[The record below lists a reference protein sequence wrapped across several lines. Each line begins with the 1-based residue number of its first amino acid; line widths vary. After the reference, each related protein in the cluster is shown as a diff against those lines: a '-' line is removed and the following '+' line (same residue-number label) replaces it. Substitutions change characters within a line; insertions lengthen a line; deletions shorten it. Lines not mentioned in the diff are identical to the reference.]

1 MMSQV
6 VSLLDLAP
14 LETGL
19 GFGALNV
26 HQCCCD
32 FTVTLKPGQP
42 QCSKKP
48 VTHEKKDVCLDPTV
62 PLQGYRCAARPLTLV
77 ASLASLCSQMTA
89 ICLNTYEVRNPKG
102 ASNIKLVLLVA
113 RLVKV
118 TGDF

>member
-48 VTHEKKDVCLDPTV
+48 VTHGKKSRLS
-62 PLQGYRCAARPLTLV
+62 GSYCAAAGIQVCRPPVDTGSFSGKSVLTND
-77 ASLASLCSQMTA
+77 CD
-89 ICLNTYEVRNPKG
+89 
-102 ASNIKLVLLVA
+102 LLEHI
-113 RLVKV
+113 
-118 TGDF
+118 